1 MRRRGG
7 RAAGSPSPPR
17 APPEPAAD
25 PPASSTFLLLYAAA
39 LLDMA
44 AASLTFALTPGRIIE
59 LGGDAKTVGLLSGFA
74 GALQLVGAPLV
85 GRYSD
90 RFAADRR
97 WVLVVGLLAAALS
110 AAVAAAAQEPT
121 LFLLSRVPS
130 GLFTHTLNNL
140 RAVRPLATP
149 SRPPA
154 PA

>member
-7 RAAGSPSPPR
+7 RGAGSPSPQR
-17 APPEPAAD
+17 APPDPAAD
-25 PPASSTFLLLYAAA
+25 PPASSFVLLYAVA

-44 AASLTFALTPGRIIE
+44 ASSLTFALTPGRIIE